1 LGFIKGELRGSP
13 FYLIKLGSKNKIV
26 YLILQL
32 LFVFHS
38 FSSLEIFILDFQMM
52 MTYFILGLSHVLD
65 YSAYDHMLF
74 ICIMLLGLSLKDWK
88 KMLGLVSAF
97 TVGHSLTLAFVVLY
111 QPILDTAIVEFLIPI
126 TIMLT
131 AVLKFYSSNK
141 SIQNSGFIYATILF
155 FGFIHGMGFAN
166 YLSVLLPS
174 GENVSQMLFAFNIG
188 IEVAQ
193 LIVGIIFL
201 GLIAT
206 ITFMS
211 KHTTQIAQKAI
222 AVVGVVI
229 SLLLAIENFPF

>member
-1 LGFIKGELRGSP
+1 
-13 FYLIKLGSKNKIV
+13 
-26 YLILQL
+26 
-32 LFVFHS
+32 
-38 FSSLEIFILDFQMM
+38 
-52 MTYFILGLSHVLD
+52 
-65 YSAYDHMLF
+65 
-74 ICIMLLGLSLKDWK
+74 
-88 KMLGLVSAF
+88 
-97 TVGHSLTLAFVVLY
+97 
-111 QPILDTAIVEFLIPI
+111 
-126 TIMLT
+126 MLT